1 MYRLRL
7 VFWPQFSDSNTTQLP
22 KYPTYHKIN
31 EKINTSTA
39 SDKYEVEKFRLSDLM
54 CIIKVYM
61 ASIVRCKLISVF
73 YVL

>member
-1 MYRLRL
+1 M
-7 VFWPQFSDSNTTQLP
+7 
-22 KYPTYHKIN
+22 K
-31 EKINTSTA
+31 KINTSAA

-61 ASIVRCKLISVF
+61 ASIVRCKLITVF